1 MNEFL
6 LQLIMLFTIC
16 TAAIVLFFILKIY
29 QIYNR
34 PYLLSII
41 VSLLILP
48 FGFAYGF
55 INLLID
61 LPSIGAVVYPI
72 MAIGMEVAIII
83 GQRKLISSLLFKS
96 EESWILL
103 KEDIMATRTYGNLAN
118 EFLGKIV
125 PVIGTES
132 VKNVLDKC
140 IERHSILKGC
150 YINENE
156 KLNVDSIEKNLNK
169 IDEGERLKELSKAFN
184 DVNSHLMEL
193 RSAIVP
199 HEEVIEDL
207 RAAIGNAI
215 RRCDSLYEWLLPA
228 ILFKIVLES
237 LLVKCG
243 PSDIGEIRVK
253 TREIDIS
260 TNGEINIERFYSG
273 KINVVDAFL
282 RILHI
287 YYPIIQRSMGSEAN
301 KLATKNFRRLSP
313 EIKERL
319 YGNGMVERLPI
330 GILEEEKITLSSRKK
345 LIRELT
351 KKKESL
357 EALQEVSE
365 VLAGTMD
372 LRETLTLILESLERK
387 LGFFFAAITLVN
399 REKNC
404 LDNYM
409 VGSSVPIEKIEKMV
423 GLDFAKVSMPLT
435 TKENLLVRTILSG
448 EPQFTNKLSD
458 YSRPVVGKR
467 LVAPVQ
473 KMLGIKLI
481 GTVPLATKEK
491 VVGVLSFA
499 KKTRGLLTDE
509 EKKSIMTLANQAGL
523 AIERAMIY
531 KDLKEA
537 YRELAEAKMDRIKSN
552 FIDTMAH
559 ELRTPLT
566 SIKTYID
573 LLRKGD
579 LGEISDLQRE
589 KLGIATKNVSK
600 LKKLIDN
607 MLEIPTMNADDLEL
621 SRESLL
627 VGELMEE
634 VVEESLSETKLKE
647 HKISIDFPNSLVVEG
662 DRSMLGKAFK
672 NLLVNAMKYTPEK
685 GEIKIA
691 GRKEG
696 KNIHIKI
703 EDNGI
708 GIPKED
714 LYKIFNPFYTVEKS
728 DGGMGLGLAITKNI
742 IEGHGGEIWVE
753 SELGKGSIFHLLL
766 PGGKNG

>member
-6 LQLIMLFTIC
+6 LQLTILFTIC
-16 TAAIVLFFILKIY
+16 IAAIVLFFLLKIY

-41 VSLLILP
+41 VGLLILP

-61 LPSIGAVVYPI
+61 LPSIGVVVYPI

-125 PVIGTES
+125 PVIGIKG

-140 IERHSILKGC
+140 IERHFILEGC
-150 YINENE
+150 YIDENE
-156 KLNVDSIEKNLNK
+156 KLNVDSLEKNLNK

-199 HEEVIEDL
+199 REEVMEDL
-207 RAAIGNAI
+207 RASIGNAI
-215 RRCDSLYEWLLPA
+215 RRCDSLYEWLLPI
-228 ILFKIVLES
+228 ILFKIVLEP
-237 LLVKCG
+237 LLRKCG
-243 PSDIGEIRVK
+243 PSDISEIRVK

-260 TNGEINIERFYSG
+260 ANGEINIERFYSG

-287 YYPIIQRSMGSEAN
+287 SYPIIQRSMGSEAN
-301 KLATKNFRRLSP
+301 KLATRNFRRLSP

-330 GILEEEKITLSSRKK
+330 GILEEEKITLLSREK
-345 LIRELT
+345 LIKELT

-357 EALQEVSE
+357 EALQEVSG

-372 LRETLTLILESLERK
+372 LRETLSLILESLEKK
-387 LGFFFAAITLVN
+387 LGYFFAAIMLVN

-409 VGSSVPIEKIEKMV
+409 VGPSVPIEKIAKMV
-423 GLDFAKVSMPLT
+423 GLDFTKISMPLT
-435 TKENLLVRTILSG
+435 AEENLLVQTVLTG
-448 EPQFTNKLSD
+448 EPQFTNELYD
-458 YSRPVVGKR
+458 YSRPVVGKQ
-467 LVAPVQ
+467 LIAPVQ

-481 GTVPLATKEK
+481 GTVPLATKEE

-499 KKTRGLLTDE
+499 KKTGGLLTDE

-552 FIDTMAH
+552 FIDMMAH

-579 LGEISDLQRE
+579 LGEINDLQKE

-600 LKKLIDN
+600 LKKLIDD
-607 MLEIPTMNADDLEL
+607 MLEIPTMNADELEL
-621 SRESLL
+621 SRESFL

-647 HKISIDFPNSLVVEG
+647 HKISIDFLDSLVVEG

-672 NLLVNAMKYTPEK
+672 NLLVNAMNYTPERGK
-685 GEIKIA
+685 IKIA
-691 GRKEG
+691 GREEG

-728 DGGMGLGLAITKNI
+728 DGGMGLGLAIVKNI
-742 IEGHGGEIWVE
+742 IDGHGGEIWVE
-753 SELGKGSIFHLLL
+753 SELGKGSTFHLLL